1 MTSQAEDLHLRP
13 WQEIVG
19 KCVDAYMAEDKFVM
33 LIETQTNPRK
43 FKLSLPILVEDPKAF
58 IGQTIGVIRT
68 DRVKSPFV
76 IRIAKSTADGTI
88 ESATTT
94 TTLGEET
101 T

>member
-1 MTSQAEDLHLRP
+1 MTQVQKVKLRP

-19 KCVDAYMAEDKFVM
+19 KRIEAYMAEDKFVI
-33 LIETQTNPRK
+33 LIEKQPRK
-43 FKLSLPILVEDPKAF
+43 FKLSLPILVEDPKTF

-68 DRVKSPFV
+68 DRPFV